1 MSGFTRGRTGLF
13 RQVRSFATILG
24 AARACA
30 AAAEAGHTPAPRDL
44 AALGIDPEAF
54 RGVRM
59 R

>member
-1 MSGFTRGRTGLF
+1 MSGFTRGRSGLF
-13 RQVRSFATILG
+13 RQVRAFATILG

-30 AAAEAGHTPAPRDL
+30 AAAEAGHAPAASDL
-44 AALGIDPEAF
+44 AALGIDPDAF